1 MTGYEFGDVLL
12 VPFPF
17 TDQSTSKRRPA
28 VVVSS
33 DAYHRERPDL
43 IILAV
48 TSQARAHAALG
59 EAAVAKWKEAGLLR
73 PSVLKPVI
81 ATIERGLVLRK
92 LGRLADED
100 RATLRKVL
108 DEIESD
114 HGNRWAWQHGF

>member
-1 MTGYEFGDVLL
+1 MSTGYEVGDVVL

-48 TSQARAHAALG
+48 TTQARPQPAFG
-59 EAAVAKWKEAGLLR
+59 EAAVTKWKEAGLLR
-73 PSVLKPVI
+73 PSVLKPVV
-81 ATIERGLVLRK
+81 ATIERSLVLRK
-92 LGRLADED
+92 LGRLHDDD
-100 RATLRKVL
+100 RAALRKV
-108 DEIESD
+108 IEESL
-114 HGNRWAWQHGF
+114 GA

>member
-1 MTGYEFGDVLL
+1 MTGYEFGDVVL

-28 VVVSS
+28 VVVSG

-48 TSQARAHAALG
+48 TSQARPQPAFG
-59 EAAVAKWKEAGLLR
+59 EAAVTKWKEAGLLR
-73 PSVLKPVI
+73 PSVLKPVV

-92 LGRLADED
+92 LGRLEGKD
-100 RATLRKVL
+100 RRALGKVL
-108 DEIESD
+108 GEIL
-114 HGNRWAWQHGF
+114 GA